1 MEKEVLGVKI
11 GIFTDSYKPY
21 TSGVV
26 TSITTFKRELEQLGH
41 QFFIFAPNYPNYVES
56 EEGVYRFYSVPA
68 PTNPDFTLAIP
79 VFPGMKYLL
88 RKLDLD
94 IIHVHSPFTM
104 GRVGLHYA
112 RRLGLPIVF
121 TYHTLYDQYIHYLPV
136 AQELAREMTIKF
148 ANNFC
153 RQVDHIIVPS
163 SEASN
168 ILCSYNIPTPISVIP
183 TGVPVERFRALDCKG
198 NVLRERYDIPAE
210 NKILLNVGRLT
221 KEKNLE
227 FLLDAFA
234 RVHQQN
240 PQTTLVITAQG
251 PLESALKQQA
261 VYLGLKL
268 ERDVIFTG
276 AVPFETLIQVY
287 YSADLFVFSSM
298 TETQGLVLIEA
309 MAAGLPVV
317 AIRAY
322 GVADMVDHGINGFL
336 TACDQDEF
344 TGAILRLLSDDK
356 IYHYFRNNAL
366 VKAEQVSSQNMALQL
381 EKVYQQ
387 LINTH
392 VHRRSR
398 VYDWLSR
405 MVP

>member
-1 MEKEVLGVKI
+1 MKI

-26 TSITTFKRELEQLGH
+26 TSITTFKKELEYLGH
-41 QFFIFAPNYPNYVES
+41 QIFIFAPSYPHYA
-56 EEGVYRFYSVPA
+56 EEEDGVYRYYSVPA
-68 PTNPDFTLAIP
+68 PTNPDFALAIP
-79 VFPGMKYLL
+79 VLPGMKYLL

-94 IIHVHSPFTM
+94 VIHVHSPFTM

-112 RRLGLPIVF
+112 RSFELPIVF

-148 ANNFC
+148 SNSFC

-163 SEASN
+163 SEVSN
-168 ILCSYNIPTPISVIP
+168 LLSGYDIKTPVSVIP
-183 TGVPVERFRALDCKG
+183 TGVPVQLFKG
-198 NVLRERYDIPAE
+198 IEEKSGNWLRERYPIPAE

-227 FLLDAFA
+227 FLLNAFA
-234 RVHQQN
+234 QVHRQK

-251 PLESALKQQA
+251 PLENALKRQ
-261 VYLGLKL
+261 VVDLGLSL
-268 ERDVIFTG
+268 TRDVIFTG
-276 AVPFETLIQVY
+276 AVPFDTLVKIY
-287 YSADLFVFSSM
+287 YAADLFVFSSM

-322 GVADMVDHGINGFL
+322 GVLDMVDNGINGLL
-336 TACDQDEF
+336 TECDQEEF
-344 TGAILRLLSDDK
+344 TRAVLHLLGDNK
-356 IYHYFRNNAL
+356 AYQYFRHNAL
-366 VKAEQVSSQNMALQL
+366 LKAEEISSQNMALEL
-381 EKVYQQ
+381 EKIYQS
-387 LINTH
+387 LCNKNI
-392 VHRRSR
+392 HRRRR

-405 MVP
+405 IAP

>member
-1 MEKEVLGVKI
+1 VKI

-26 TSITTFKRELEQLGH
+26 TSITTFKKELEKLGH
-41 QFFIFAPNYPNYVES
+41 QLFIFAPNYSNYVET
-56 EEGVYRFYSVPA
+56 EEGVYRYYSVPA

-112 RRLGLPIVF
+112 RRLNLPIVF

-136 AQELAREMTIKF
+136 AQELAREMTVKF
-148 ANNFC
+148 SNNFC
-153 RQVDHIIVPS
+153 RQVDHLIVPS
-163 SEASN
+163 SEVSN
-168 ILCSYNIPTPISVIP
+168 ILSSYDISTPISVIP
-183 TGVPVERFRALDCKG
+183 TGVPVQLFKAVSRRE
-198 NVLRERYDIPAE
+198 NILRERYDIPAE

-234 RVHQQN
+234 RVHRQK

-251 PLESALKQQA
+251 PLESALKQQVA
-261 VYLGLKL
+261 ELGLSL

-287 YSADLFVFSSM
+287 YSADLFIFSSM
-298 TETQGLVLIEA
+298 TETQGLVLVEA

-317 AIRAY
+317 AIKAY
-322 GVADMVDHGINGFL
+322 GVLDMVDHGINGLL
-336 TACDQDEF
+336 TACDQEEF
-344 TGAILRLLSDDK
+344 TRAVLRMLNDDK
-356 IYHYFRNNAL
+356 VYQFFRHNAL
-366 VKAEQVSSQNMALQL
+366 LKAEEISSQNMTLEL

-387 LINTH
+387 LINKN

-405 MVP
+405 IAP

>member
-1 MEKEVLGVKI
+1 MKI

-26 TSITTFKRELEQLGH
+26 TSINTFKMELEKLGH
-41 QFFIFAPNYPNYVES
+41 EIYIFAPNYPNYVET
-56 EEGVYRFYSVPA
+56 EDRVYRYYSVPA

-94 IIHVHSPFTM
+94 LIHVHSPFTM

-112 RRLGLPIVF
+112 RSFQLPIVF
-121 TYHTLYDQYIHYLPV
+121 TYHTLYDQYVHYLPV

-148 ANNFC
+148 SNHFC
-153 RQVDHIIVPS
+153 RQVDHLIVPS
-163 SEASN
+163 SEVSN
-168 ILCSYNIPTPISVIP
+168 ILSSYDIPTPISVIP
-183 TGVPVERFRALDCKG
+183 TGVPVQLFNQARVEG
-198 NVLRERYDIPAE
+198 NILRERYHIPAE

-227 FLLDAFA
+227 FLIECFA
-234 RVHQQN
+234 RVRRQR

-251 PLESALKQQA
+251 PQEAALKQLT
-261 VYLGLKL
+261 VDLGLSL

-276 AVPFETLIQVY
+276 ALPFETLIHVY
-287 YSADLFVFSSM
+287 FSADLFVFSSI
-298 TETQGLVLIEA
+298 TETQGLVLVEA

-317 AIRAY
+317 AIKAF
-322 GVADMVDHGINGFL
+322 GVLDMVDHGINGLL
-336 TACDQDEF
+336 TECDQEEF
-344 TGAILRLLSDDK
+344 TAAILKMLDDDK
-356 IYHYFRNNAL
+356 AYQYYRHNAL
-366 VKAEQVSSQNMALQL
+366 IKAEQISSPNMALQL
-381 EKVYQQ
+381 EKVYQD
-387 LINTH
+387 LTNRNI
-392 VHRRSR
+392 HRRKP